1 MLTRELIERH
11 ARQTN
16 EQMARIN
23 ATVARRD
30 KSRHDWQ
37 IWKEACHAWHTSE
50 NKCFELW
57 PLEARDK
64 MRAGDRE
71 TIEDAL
77 LFLEVDPW
85 FFRSGYLKERVI
97 RHLKSAQLSKAD
109 KGRLRN
115 VIFAVAIGRN
125 RREWRDYCR
134 LALAVWTPEWEGYLR
149 EQKRARGVAHGNKLF
164 NLLQFLDAHRD
175 KLRD

>member
-1 MLTRELIERH
+1 MLTRDLIERQ

-16 EQMARIN
+16 QQMARIQ
-23 ATVARRD
+23 ATVARRE
-30 KSRHDWQ
+30 KSQQDWQ
-37 IWKEACHAWHTSE
+37 NWKDACHVWHASE
-50 NKCFELW
+50 NASFALW

-97 RHLKSAQLSKAD
+97 RHLKSAPLAEID
-109 KGRLRN
+109 KSRLRN
-115 VIFAVAIGRN
+115 AIFAVAIGRN

-134 LALAVWTPEWEGYLR
+134 LALALWTPAWEKSLR
-149 EQKRARGVAHGNKLF
+149 EQQQARKAAGWNKLSY
-164 NLLQFLDAHRD
+164 LLRFFDEHRD
-175 KLRD
+175 KLRA

>member
-1 MLTRELIERH
+1 MLTRKLIERH
-11 ARQTN
+11 AHQTN
-16 EQMARIN
+16 EHMARIN
-23 ATVARRD
+23 ATVARRE
-30 KSRHDWQ
+30 KSQQDWQ
-37 IWKEACHAWHTSE
+37 KWKDACHVWHTSE
-50 NKCFELW
+50 NASFALW

-64 MRAGDRE
+64 IRDGDRE

-97 RHLKSAQLSKAD
+97 RHLKGAQLSDGD

-115 VIFAVAIGRN
+115 IIFAVAIGRN

-134 LALAVWTPEWEGYLR
+134 LALKVWTPEWEEYLR
-149 EQKRARGVAHGNKLF
+149 EQKQERGFSHGNKLF

-175 KLRD
+175 KLRP